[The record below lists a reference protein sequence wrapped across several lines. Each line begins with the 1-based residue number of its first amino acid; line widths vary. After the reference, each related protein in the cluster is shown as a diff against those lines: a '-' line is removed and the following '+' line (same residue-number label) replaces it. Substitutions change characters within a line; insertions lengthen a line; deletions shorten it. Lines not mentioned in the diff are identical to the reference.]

1 MNEHSGTEAG
11 DRLLLLVPTSRD
23 AQLSSEILG
32 RAGVSCTTCPGLDQ
46 LPAALDQSVASLL
59 IAEEIFARDHRG
71 LLVSWLARQEPWS
84 DLPVILLARPGAD
97 SETLTRA
104 VEQLSNVTV
113 IDRPT
118 RIATLVSVARSAIRA
133 RKRQYQLR
141 EHLILR
147 ERTETLLRESAE
159 EVRTLLDTLP
169 VGVVMSFDTEGRNI
183 TGNARAH
190 TLLGVP
196 SGETFDDRVRI
207 FDGDNE
213 IPFERHPLT
222 RAARGENV
230 VAHHVDL
237 HVGEALIHAMVWA
250 TPLRNVQ
257 GEPRGGLA
265 AILDLTEQRRAEMAL
280 RESDRRKDEFLA
292 ILAHELRNPLA
303 PVRTALDVLR
313 RETEPSLRQSL
324 HEIIERQVETMVRL
338 VNDLLDVSRI
348 ARGITD
354 LDEQIVDLGQIVRSA
369 IEISQPLIVA
379 GRHRLITHLPPHPIR
394 MRADPVRLAQVFA
407 NLLNNAAKYTPV
419 AGEIVIRVD
428 ASDHEVS
435 IAVEDNGIGIAKE
448 MLTAV
453 FDMFRQ
459 IRDEGQKPSSGLG
472 IGLTL
477 VKRLVEQHHGSVVAE
492 SDGIGHGSRFIV
504 RLPLMEIDG
513 PAKTYPQSDTA
524 FSLRGLRVLIADD
537 NEDAATVLGQLIQL
551 LGGICTVVHAGD
563 EVLDALRAGKPAV
576 AILDI
581 GMPHLDGYEV
591 ARRVRALSEF
601 DDVVLVAL
609 TGWGQAEDKRRSRE
623 AGFDFHLVKP
633 AAYEA
638 LKAVLAPLVPAA

>member
-1 MNEHSGTEAG
+1 MNSGSSTQAD

-32 RAGVSCTTCPGLDQ
+32 RAGVACTICPGLDE
-46 LPAALDQSVASLL
+46 LPAALDRKVASLL

-84 DLPVILLARPGAD
+84 DLPIILLARPGTD

-133 RKRQYQLR
+133 RRRQYQLR

-147 ERTETLLRESAE
+147 ERTETQLRETVE

-169 VGVVMSFDTEGRNI
+169 IGVVMTFDTEASDI

-190 TLLGVP
+190 SLLRVRAGEKFDDVRVFD
-196 SGETFDDRVRI
+196 GET
-207 FDGDNE
+207 E
-213 IPFERHPLT
+213 IPFEHHPLT
-222 RAARGENV
+222 RAARGDNV
-230 VAHHVDL
+230 VAEHVDL
-237 HVGEALIHAMVWA
+237 HIDDTVIHAMVWA
-250 TPLRNVQ
+250 TPLRNVR
-257 GEPRGGLA
+257 GEPRGALA
-265 AILDLTEQRRAEMAL
+265 AILDLTEQRRAEVAL

-303 PVRTALDVLR
+303 PVRTALDILK
-313 RETEPSLRQSL
+313 RETEPSTRQNL

-348 ARGITD
+348 ARGTTD
-354 LDEQIVDLGQIVRSA
+354 LDEQIVDLRQIVHSA

-379 GRHRLITHLPPHPIR
+379 GRHRLTTRLPPQPVR

-419 AGEIVIRVD
+419 AGEIAIRVD
-428 ASDHEVS
+428 VSDDQARIV
-435 IAVEDNGIGIAKE
+435 IEDDGIGIAKE
-448 MLTAV
+448 MLTEV

-459 IRDEGQKPSSGLG
+459 IREGGQKPSSGLG

-477 VKRLVEQHHGSVVAE
+477 VKRLVEQHQGTVVAE
-492 SDGIGHGSRFIV
+492 SDGIGLGSRFIV
-504 RLPLMEIDG
+504 RLPLTQVDG
-513 PAKTYPQSDTA
+513 PAKTFPQSDSA
-524 FSLRGLRVLIADD
+524 FSLRGLRVLVADD
-537 NEDAATVLGQLIQL
+537 NEDAATVLKQLIQI
-551 LGGICTVVHAGD
+551 LGGVCSVVNDGD
-563 EVLDALRAGKPAV
+563 EVLDALRAGKPSV

-581 GMPHLDGYEV
+581 GMPHQDGYTV
-591 ARRVRALSEF
+591 ARRIRALPEF

-609 TGWGQAEDKRRSRE
+609 TGWGQEEDKRRSRE

-633 AAYEA
+633 AAYDV

>member
-1 MNEHSGTEAG
+1 MNPGAGTQADE
-11 DRLLLLVPTSRD
+11 RLLLLVPTSRD
-23 AQLSSEILG
+23 AKLSSEILG
-32 RAGVSCTTCPGLDQ
+32 RAGVACSICPGVEA
-46 LPAALDQSVASLL
+46 LPAELDRNVAALL
-59 IAEEIFARDHRG
+59 IAEEIFAGDHRG
-71 LLVSWLARQEPWS
+71 LLASWLARQEPWS
-84 DLPVILLARPGAD
+84 DLPIILLARPGAD
-97 SETLTRA
+97 SEALTLA

-133 RKRQYQLR
+133 RRRQYQLR

-147 ERTETLLRESAE
+147 ERTETQLRESVD

-169 VGVVMSFDTEGRNI
+169 IGVVMTADTETSDI

-190 TLLGVP
+190 SLLRVRA
-196 SGETFDDRVRI
+196 GEKFDDRVRV
-207 FDGDNE
+207 FDGDTE
-213 IPFERHPLT
+213 IPFEKHPLT

-230 VAHHVDL
+230 VAEHVDL
-237 HVGEALIHAMVWA
+237 RIDDTVIHAMVWA
-250 TPLRNVQ
+250 TPLRNLR
-257 GEPRGGLA
+257 GEPRGAVA

-303 PVRTALDVLR
+303 PVRTALDILK
-313 RETEPSLRQSL
+313 RETEPATRQNL

-348 ARGITD
+348 ARGTTD
-354 LDEQIVDLGQIVRSA
+354 LDEQIVDLRQIVRSA
-369 IEISQPLIVA
+369 VEISQPLIAA
-379 GRHRLITHLPPHPIR
+379 GRHRLTVDLPPHPVR
-394 MRADPVRLAQVFA
+394 MRADPLRLAQVFA

-419 AGEIVIRVD
+419 AGEIAIRVD
-428 ASDHEVS
+428 VSDDQACIV
-435 IAVEDNGIGIAKE
+435 IEDDGIGIAEE
-448 MLTAV
+448 MLTEV

-459 IRDEGQKPSSGLG
+459 IREGGQKPSSGLG

-477 VKRLVEQHHGSVVAE
+477 VKRLVEQHQGTVVAE
-492 SDGIGHGSRFIV
+492 SDGIGLGSRFVV
-504 RLPLMEIDG
+504 RLPLTQIDG
-513 PAKTYPQSDTA
+513 PAKTFPQSESA

-537 NEDAATVLGQLIQL
+537 NEDAAAVLRQLIQL
-551 LGGICTVVHAGD
+551 LGGVCSVVNDGD
-563 EVLDALRAGKPAV
+563 EVLAALRADKPSV

-581 GMPHLDGYEV
+581 GMPLLDGHTV
-591 ARRVRALSEF
+591 ARRIRELREF

-609 TGWGQAEDKRRSRE
+609 TGWGQEEDKRRSRE

-633 AAYEA
+633 AAYDV